1 MEALEK
7 LQILRP
13 DARQRQRGAFFFWEG
28 TKDDSQSDSQSD
40 QIRRIR
46 EWFFNPHLRINH
58 PR

>member
-7 LQILRP
+7 LKILRP

-28 TKDDSQSDSQSD
+28 TMDDSQSDSQSD

-46 EWFFNPHLRINH
+46 E
-58 PR
+58 